1 MQTKLYTKPW
11 MKNFARNGDFR
22 QMVKR
27 GGCVTIRTV
36 MLNEAVDV
44 QGNAPAL
51 GSAAHFV
58 PRSLAGCNPHRG
70 SIDCQNHAEPSDE
83 LQRTRTLCTPARP
96 QRQGSRSTDA
106 CIASGNVECLHPTA

>member
-44 QGNAPAL
+44 QGWSIVDSLKLL
-51 GSAAHFV
+51 G
-58 PRSLAGCNPHRG
+58 PC
-70 SIDCQNHAEPSDE
+70 
-83 LQRTRTLCTPARP
+83 
-96 QRQGSRSTDA
+96 
-106 CIASGNVECLHPTA
+106 

>member
-27 GGCVTIRTV
+27 VGCVTIRTV

-44 QGNAPAL
+44 QGK
-51 GSAAHFV
+51 
-58 PRSLAGCNPHRG
+58 SLKPKSQTLNP
-70 SIDCQNHAEPSDE
+70 
-83 LQRTRTLCTPARP
+83 
-96 QRQGSRSTDA
+96 GSRSWGVSEGWSHA
-106 CIASGNVECLHPTA
+106 ASRASLASRWASICVGFTV